1 MSALTCGFSL
11 WQIRLIVYRV
21 DDNSVRAT
29 TIIRVIVTRNA
40 NDPRFLHGDISLTVS
55 EDQPLG
61 VAFLRVNASDADSVS
76 SACGLCAQ
84 PPCV

>member
-1 MSALTCGFSL
+1 MQSSPA
-11 WQIRLIVYRV
+11 QIRLVAYRT

-40 NDPRFLHGDISLTVS
+40 NSPRFLHGDISLTIS

-61 VAFLRVNASDADSVS
+61 VAFLKVNATDADTVS
-76 SACGLCAQ
+76 
-84 PPCV
+84 